1 NRGMVRPEGGVININ
16 AEADGRIIDVHG
28 REGEQV
34 QAGDTLIQFDT
45 SNIDLRQRILLT
57 RIHAAEINLQQSR
70 NVSGRP
76 APHLSRL
83 NKAPLEMLGL
93 YQELEQVELDR
104 ARLTAVSPVD
114 GLIGEMNTLH
124 PGEIL
129 RKGAAIATI
138 IPSERRMIVESW

>member
-1 NRGMVRPEGGVININ
+1 MNRNNTALYVLAILILASAVWAYFTPIDISVSNRGMVRPEGGVVHVN
-16 AEADGRIIDVHG
+16 AEADGRIVHVHG
-28 REGEQV
+28 REGKQV

-76 APHLSRL
+76 TPRLSRL
-83 NKAPLEMLGL
+83 NNAHLELLGL

-114 GLIGEMNTLH
+114 
-124 PGEIL
+124 
-129 RKGAAIATI
+129 
-138 IPSERRMIVESW
+138 